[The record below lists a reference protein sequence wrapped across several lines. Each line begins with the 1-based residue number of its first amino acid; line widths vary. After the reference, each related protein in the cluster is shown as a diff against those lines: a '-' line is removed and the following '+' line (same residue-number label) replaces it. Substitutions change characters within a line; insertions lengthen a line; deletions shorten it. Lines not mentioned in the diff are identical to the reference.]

1 MFGSMG
7 QTNVKNLG
15 NGGTMDGDVT
25 ITGDL
30 TVSGGISLSLNEVL
44 QGTSTIDINSTE
56 ALLVRKD
63 GDGGDV
69 FIVDTTNSRVG
80 VGIAPSHELTVNN
93 QIGIKRNGT
102 NAFGTLTFDSSGLV
116 LDQSASGYSPLK
128 IKSNGSEVARFTS
141 TGLGIGVTS
150 NSVPLHIVANSAT
163 EQLRVESS
171 SSTSTKIY
179 LRNDDT
185 GNSGDALIRF
195 GVNAQDWSIGCDNS
209 ASDAFVIASSAL
221 LETDPH
227 LTIATDGKVFLN
239 QDNNVIALEID
250 TEATTAD
257 GLLFN
262 TPKQTTGY
270 VLNTGSANSLTTG
283 GIAYFRSNA
292 STTDTRN
299 LVSIINDHT
308 SATGTTPLFVK
319 NDSSGYAFEMRG
331 ASGQIGKITNG
342 SNNLVM
348 YVDNSNVQIANN
360 TSLSGAEKINMSTA
374 NEAIEFYTDGT
385 ERMRIDSSGN
395 VNIGITSGDG
405 KVHIHSGSAGSVT
418 AGTSGNDLVVENSG
432 DAGISILSPDAN
444 SSRVQF
450 GSASDNDIGHIG
462 GFYNSGD
469 EYLFF
474 NVGGSERM
482 RIKSGGDVSFTG
494 WIEGNNN
501 NALFSNSS
509 TGLLLQAPTTT
520 EKIFFRD
527 HIGTAGMTYDASN
540 KRLGIGTDSPSQL
553 LHIQGTAGLSLLES
567 TGANQNAEFQFKTTA
582 RLFGIGQ
589 NIGTTGKF
597 EIFDRTVGTTRLVV
611 DGSGNV
617 GIGTISPNTLLT
629 VSSGT
634 SGDVVPILSL
644 QGHRTSNNPYAKI
657 SFWHGTDEDTAFIM
671 AHRAQLSNDSS
682 ADITFNTANNGTNA
696 EVMRVTH
703 DNKVGIGTASPAY
716 TLAVEKSVT
725 GDWLSR
731 IYNTATSGNPSGLLV
746 RVDDP
751 DSTGIL
757 FGANANGTYRFIVK
771 PDGNVGIGISPVAS
785 QKLHVNVASN
795 VNFTTSANSSSL
807 RLNAV
812 NDVVD
817 ATIPLEINSTNTQ
830 FLSSSVGI
838 GTSPSANL
846 HILNSSGA
854 GHLILETTS
863 ASHGVMLDLRGSAD
877 RDAEIIF
884 REGSNAKAI
893 IFNDASNNSLSL
905 SDGSGGLSPVLN
917 IKTGS
922 VGIGCDHPSVPLEVE
937 LSGDTGT
944 YFEGGGS
951 GNGTSDARH
960 LTIAASTTTNA
971 GDTHTLNAESATG
984 VLKFATT
991 GTNRMILDSNSRIS
1005 LSNNDGGAGN
1015 TVFGELAGNALAS
1028 GGNYNLLIGKEAGN
1042 DLTTSD
1048 HNVAI
1053 GFQALSKATANLDGN
1068 TAVGNYAMG
1077 SVVSN
1082 DVNNCTAIGY
1092 ASMSVGV
1099 LEAGASGTVAVGFG
1113 TLDNLTS
1120 GDGNVAIGYLSGN
1133 SMTTGA
1139 RNVVIGYQAG
1149 DAMTIATRSVA
1160 IGYGALG
1167 TEDVG
1172 DRSIAIGFN
1181 SLFSQNS
1188 DSNNETTGNVGIG
1201 VEAGFYNQTGQYNTL
1216 IGTGAGLGA
1225 SGQSN
1230 NNNTALGYSALNV
1243 VTTGSHNVVIGRS
1256 SGDAVTDGSYN
1267 VFMGYYAGSTTTSA
1281 QRTVAIGSEALET
1294 GNHDQDGTV
1303 AIGSKALQRLTTG
1316 VGNVAIGLEA
1326 NGNVTTSS
1334 WNTVIG
1340 YKALS
1345 SGTASANNNTAI
1357 GFEAGRY
1364 LGDDGTSN
1372 HSSFNTIIGRKAMGG
1387 GNTSDATLNTA
1398 HLNIAIGHHA
1408 VGGSTG
1414 TGTALT
1420 ATHNTAIG
1428 YASMSII
1435 ENGVENSSLG
1445 FGALQ
1450 SITSG
1455 TDNTAIGYNSGN
1467 AITTSQYNTLVG
1479 NNSGSLITTGWN
1491 SVMIGY
1497 ATGDAIVDSHKHTLV
1512 GAGAGGNA
1520 DITTDGAV
1528 AVGYTALADVTV
1540 GTCVGVGFEA
1550 GKDNSTGGNNV
1561 FVGYKAGHSGS
1572 GDVTD
1577 GQANVIIG
1585 SEATANA
1592 SGAINRI
1599 AIGRTATAVA
1609 DNSVTL
1615 GNANV
1620 TAVYMAQD
1628 AGATVYGAKP
1638 QWADSSK
1645 KYYKIVGSKS
1655 LTAGSATDFIVSGH
1669 SHNYTIQVWCDST
1682 NKGMMSTKIL
1692 QAVYGSA
1699 SQTDLHETQFGAGTD
1714 DITFTY
1720 VNSGGTHNYMYT
1732 VTASSVNCTMYYII
1746 EGFGS
1751 QTLTVL

>member
-644 QGHRTSNNPYAKI
+644 QGHRTSNNPYAKL

-731 IYNTATSGNPSGLLV
+731 IYNTATSSNPSGLLV

-757 FGANANGTYRFIVK
+757 FGANANGTYRFVVK
-771 PDGNVGIGISPVAS
+771 PDG
-785 QKLHVNVASN
+785 K
-795 VNFTTSANSSSL
+795 
-807 RLNAV
+807 
-812 NDVVD
+812 
-817 ATIPLEINSTNTQ
+817 
-830 FLSSSVGI
+830 VGI
-838 GTSPSANL
+838 GTSSPSYKLDVDHGAV
-846 HILNSSGA
+846 SSSDQTIARFMAESSRQLG
-854 GHLILETTS
+854 LVWDDS
-863 ASHGVMLDLRGSAD
+863 ASTLGLATLTDHNLVFHTNGN
-877 RDAEIIF
+877 
-884 REGSNAKAI
+884 SN
-893 IFNDASNNSLSL
+893 
-905 SDGSGGLSPVLN
+905 P
-917 IKTGS
+917 
-922 VGIGCDHPSVPLEVE
+922 
-937 LSGDTGT
+937 
-944 YFEGGGS
+944 
-951 GNGTSDARH
+951 
-960 LTIAASTTTNA
+960 
-971 GDTHTLNAESATG
+971 
-984 VLKFATT
+984 
-991 GTNRMILDSNSRIS
+991 RMVIDNNSRIS

-1149 DAMTIATRSVA
+1149 DAMTI
-1160 IGYGALG
+1160 
-1167 TEDVG
+1167 
-1172 DRSIAIGFN
+1172 
-1181 SLFSQNS
+1181 
-1188 DSNNETTGNVGIG
+1188 
-1201 VEAGFYNQTGQYNTL
+1201 
-1216 IGTGAGLGA
+1216 
-1225 SGQSN
+1225 
-1230 NNNTALGYSALNV
+1230 
-1243 VTTGSHNVVIGRS
+1243 
-1256 SGDAVTDGSYN
+1256 
-1267 VFMGYYAGSTTTSA
+1267 
-1281 QRTVAIGSEALET
+1281 
-1294 GNHDQDGTV
+1294 
-1303 AIGSKALQRLTTG
+1303 
-1316 VGNVAIGLEA
+1316 
-1326 NGNVTTSS
+1326 
-1334 WNTVIG
+1334 
-1340 YKALS
+1340 
-1345 SGTASANNNTAI
+1345 
-1357 GFEAGRY
+1357 
-1364 LGDDGTSN
+1364 
-1372 HSSFNTIIGRKAMGG
+1372 
-1387 GNTSDATLNTA
+1387 
-1398 HLNIAIGHHA
+1398 
-1408 VGGSTG
+1408 
-1414 TGTALT
+1414 
-1420 ATHNTAIG
+1420 
-1428 YASMSII
+1428 
-1435 ENGVENSSLG
+1435 
-1445 FGALQ
+1445 
-1450 SITSG
+1450 
-1455 TDNTAIGYNSGN
+1455 
-1467 AITTSQYNTLVG
+1467 
-1479 NNSGSLITTGWN
+1479 
-1491 SVMIGY
+1491 
-1497 ATGDAIVDSHKHTLV
+1497 
-1512 GAGAGGNA
+1512 
-1520 DITTDGAV
+1520 
-1528 AVGYTALADVTV
+1528 
-1540 GTCVGVGFEA
+1540 
-1550 GKDNSTGGNNV
+1550 
-1561 FVGYKAGHSGS
+1561 
-1572 GDVTD
+1572 
-1577 GQANVIIG
+1577 
-1585 SEATANA
+1585 
-1592 SGAINRI
+1592 
-1599 AIGRTATAVA
+1599 
-1609 DNSVTL
+1609 
-1615 GNANV
+1615 
-1620 TAVYMAQD
+1620 
-1628 AGATVYGAKP
+1628 
-1638 QWADSSK
+1638 
-1645 KYYKIVGSKS
+1645 
-1655 LTAGSATDFIVSGH
+1655 
-1669 SHNYTIQVWCDST
+1669 
-1682 NKGMMSTKIL
+1682 
-1692 QAVYGSA
+1692 
-1699 SQTDLHETQFGAGTD
+1699 
-1714 DITFTY
+1714 
-1720 VNSGGTHNYMYT
+1720 
-1732 VTASSVNCTMYYII
+1732 
-1746 EGFGS
+1746 
-1751 QTLTVL
+1751 